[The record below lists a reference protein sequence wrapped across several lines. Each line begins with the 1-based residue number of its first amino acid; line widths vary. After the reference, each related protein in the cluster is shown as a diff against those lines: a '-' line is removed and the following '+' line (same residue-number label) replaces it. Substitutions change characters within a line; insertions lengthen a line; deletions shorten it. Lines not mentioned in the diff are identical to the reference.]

1 MLSSGEFPIPII
13 PDDFEAYVQS
23 WLWSNGSL
31 TDLGLEFHH
40 KRSSKLNMM
49 WDEEMVPEAG
59 DPMSLD
65 TQLLTIT
72 NVTGRYR
79 LTWDEESDTC
89 YKL

>member
-1 MLSSGEFPIPII
+1 
-13 PDDFEAYVQS
+13 
-23 WLWSNGSL
+23 
-31 TDLGLEFHH
+31 
-40 KRSSKLNMM
+40 MM
-49 WDEEMVPEAG
+49 WDEEMVPEAA

-79 LTWDEESDTC
+79 LTWDVKTDTC